1 MSLDKKILHVFMLYI
16 LILLIFVP
24 NFKNIVA
31 DTLDYNIKSNN
42 KSNVILPTDLPI
54 KTVSGP
60 LEKATYLEAD
70 TVVFNNEFTGTNG
83 DEVHM
88 GGQYNDKI
96 NISAIFK
103 PTSTLPPYN
112 LTAQTVDG
120 VPGIWVPEGFDIF
133 LSTYMLSNNMNQT
146 DFLDIDNTT
155 FRVMA
160 NGVDISSDF
169 NISFQKTGLSSAL
182 GLYLTYT
189 PPIGTG
195 GMLAIGS
202 GLKVEL
208 SIDEPDIYPNGGA
221 AGYFTFGI
229 PGRSGFNLVT
239 NNGGSILPSR
249 FGDSTINLSSLKFFF
264 GYAPTISGVE
274 DTVVQLHSV
283 FDPMD
288 GVTADDKHDGDLT
301 KEVTYSGEVNT
312 DKVGVY
318 PVKYSVTDSDNN
330 TTTVVRNITVEGLDP
345 IAGGDITVKYTD
357 EFGKVIEDEETL
369 HGNVGDKYESVQKDI
384 DGYTFKEVIDNNA
397 KGEFTDQPQT
407 VTYVYKERA
416 GEVTVKYVN
425 TQGKEIA
432 KSEVFVGFVGH
443 DYDTIQKNID
453 GYKFKKVEGAD
464 PSGKFTDQPQ
474 TVIYVYTTDT
484 LRFYSVPEELGFNQT
499 KIGSRT
505 QTIERKDP
513 DWKIIVEDTRLKKN
527 NWRVTAKLAEQFT
540 DSSGQPLQND
550 ILLFR
555 RGSQSNQW
563 ITSDNEINVFSGTS
577 AEEDEL
583 YDVSWKA
590 NEGPLIQV
598 APGTVKIG
606 KYTGVINWNLI
617 DAPV

>member
-1 MSLDKKILHVFMLYI
+1 MLCILMLVN
-16 LILLIFVP
+16 FVP
-24 NFKNIVA
+24 TLRSIVA
-31 DTLDYNIKSNN
+31 DTLDSNTKSEN
-42 KSNVILPTDLPI
+42 KTSIIQPFDLPI
-54 KTVSGP
+54 KTVSGRP
-60 LEKATYLEAD
+60 NIATYLEAD
-70 TVVFNNEFTGTNG
+70 TVIFNNEFTGTNG
-83 DEVHM
+83 DELHM

-96 NISAIFK
+96 NILTTFK
-103 PTSTLPPYN
+103 PTSTLPPYQ
-112 LTAQTVDG
+112 LTAQTVAG
-120 VPGIWVPEGFDIF
+120 VPGIWVPNGFDMF
-133 LSTYMLSNNMNQT
+133 LPIYMQTNNWNQT
-146 DFLDIDNTT
+146 DFIDVEHTT
-155 FRVMA
+155 FKIIA

-169 NISFQKTGLSSAL
+169 SMIFQKTGLSSQV
-182 GLYLTYT
+182 GLYFTYT
-189 PPIGTG
+189 PPTGTD

-202 GLKVEL
+202 GLEVEI
-208 SIDEPDIYPNGGA
+208 SVDEPDIYPNGGIIND
-221 AGYFTFGI
+221 GRQDYFTLGI
-229 PGRSGFNLVT
+229 VGGNGLNLNT
-239 NNGGSILPSR
+239 NNGGSIMPSV
-249 FGDSTINLSSLKFFF
+249 FGASPAGLTSLKFFF
-264 GYAPTISGVE
+264 GYAPTILGVE
-274 DTVVQLHSV
+274 DMVVQLHSV

-330 TTTVVRNITVEGLDP
+330 TTTVVRNITVEGLNP

-407 VTYVYKERA
+407 VTYVYKQRA

-453 GYKFKKVEGAD
+453 GYKFKKIEGAD

-527 NWRVTAKLAEQFT
+527 NWRVTAKLAEKFT

-555 RGSQSNQW
+555 RGPQSNQW